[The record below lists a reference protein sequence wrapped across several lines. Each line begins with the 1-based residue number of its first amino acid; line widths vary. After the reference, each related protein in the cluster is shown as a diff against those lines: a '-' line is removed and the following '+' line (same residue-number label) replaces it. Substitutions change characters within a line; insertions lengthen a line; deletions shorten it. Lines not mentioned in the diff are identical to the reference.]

1 MTVVQS
7 LPLDVCTFT
16 PLSCQQELDVHL
28 EGTLLL
34 WDFIWEKILDPQ
46 TLCQD
51 PCMII
56 YNTCG
61 ICIFWGSTSTHAHTF
76 YLCSNG
82 GEYDSKSTLH
92 AHIQK
97 LFFRWN
103 THRSNWIFCCIRI
116 HSLGLVV
123 FAWKISLREY
133 KGLDMSTTDLCW
145 MYIPYNN
152 SRTQKYCFFWLKW

>member
-1 MTVVQS
+1 MS
-7 LPLDVCTFT
+7 EF
-16 PLSCQQELDVHL
+16 
-28 EGTLLL
+28 LL
-34 WDFIWEKILDPQ
+34 WYDCGPDLAVGCVYLHAPLLSTGTWRASWGHTFALRLHLGKNLDPQ

-61 ICIFWGSTSTHAHTF
+61 VCIFWGSTSTHAHTF

-82 GEYDSKSTLH
+82 GEYDTKSTLH

-97 LFFRWN
+97 PFFRWS

-116 HSLGLVV
+116 HSLGLVL
-123 FAWKISLREY
+123 FAWKISLREC

-152 SRTQKYCFFWLKW
+152 SRTQT